1 MAKRA
6 VVYVPDLFA
15 RIYAKKWAFVGLFT
29 IAFFLSTSV
38 LLSIGITPTGL
49 RLTDA
54 VKLVVPDDVTSN
66 SIAVAKGQG
75 ELPVR
80 VEIPVLGIKA
90 NVSNPTTTNIDALD
104 QDLLIGAVRYPGTGV
119 PGENGNVLLFGH
131 SSHLPVVHNQA
142 YKAFNDIQNLKEGDP
157 VYVYGEDKVYTY
169 VVATVEH
176 ENTASDA
183 IPLDQSSAKL
193 TLATCDNFGTKAD
206 RWVVTANLVSIAS
219 TEASN

>member
-1 MAKRA
+1 MKKRA
-6 VVYVPDLFA
+6 VIHVPSLFG
-15 RIYAKKWAFVGLFT
+15 RIYDHKWSFAAMFTFV
-29 IAFFLSTSV
+29 FFLSASALLLVGVTPSGFRLSDTTKLIVPPNSTPASV
-38 LLSIGITPTGL
+38 
-49 RLTDA
+49 A
-54 VKLVVPDDVTSN
+54 VQK
-66 SIAVAKGQG
+66 G

-80 VEIPVLGIKA
+80 VEIPVVGIKA
-90 NVSNPTTTNIDALD
+90 NVSNPSTTNIEVLD

-157 VYVYGEDKVYTY
+157 IYVFGEDKVYTY

-176 ENTASDA
+176 KNTASDG

-193 TLATCDNFGTKAD
+193 TLATCDNFGEKSD
-206 RWVVTANLVSIAS
+206 RWIVTANLVSVADS
-219 TEASN
+219 QVQN